1 MLIKER
7 NRFFKAMKDSMEE
20 YPFLCPECE
29 KAGYCIKRQANNSVS
44 TIELANE
51 DQNTP
56 ASCESNETVIEVM
69 EEELVE
75 ED

>member
-1 MLIKER
+1 
-7 NRFFKAMKDSMEE
+7 MKDSMQED
-20 YPFLCPECE
+20 PFLCPECA

-44 TIELANE
+44 TEELANE
-51 DQNTP
+51 DENTP
-56 ASCESNETVIEVM
+56 ASYESIDPVIEVM